1 MDIWQRLLL
10 LKKNS
15 EESVTEI
22 RFLYLKIRHPAKPLS
37 KNQIQLLLQSSFC
50 FHLPVWPHLKRH
62 GEYSKQKCRKETLT
76 LIWQVF
82 NFQHTPFLEFCSQC
96 WDAEVTCCL
105 AVSYTWLSH
114 STALAGPWREKQ
126 DCALLPPSS
135 FTEAGALL
143 SSISSRLFG

>member
-10 LKKNS
+10 LKKSS

-82 NFQHTPFLEFCSQC
+82 NFQHTPFFRVLLTVLRC
-96 WDAEVTCCL
+96 WG
-105 AVSYTWLSH
+105 Y
-114 STALAGPWREKQ
+114 
-126 DCALLPPSS
+126 LLPGSVLYMTLTLHSPGRALERETGLCSAPSQQLHWSWGS
-135 FTEAGALL
+135 FELN
-143 SSISSRLFG
+143 